1 MHLEMNMETGKND
14 RVCYEVGDT
23 LVRRGHPDDIFSIVR
38 IKRKCVGFH
47 YYLAWEKNLSQVV
60 CMKGRMEMKF
70 IFEPYLENT
79 GFYK

>member
-1 MHLEMNMETGKND
+1 MYCEMNMETGKND
-14 RVCYEVGDT
+14 RVCYEVGDV

-38 IKRKCVGFH
+38 IERKCLGLH
-47 YYLAWEKNLSQVV
+47 YHVVCEKNLSQVI

-70 IFEPYLENT
+70 ILKPYLENT